1 MRSPLSISR
10 VLRVHA
16 QLIILALSAFP
27 AAAQPFNTN
36 NPPVPLYQSRRI
48 HDPDGIGKF
57 YLGREIAA
65 FMGHQGADWLERP
78 EREQEEQ
85 PTKMLEQLKIKS
97 GDVVADIGAGTG
109 YMSRRLAVKVGPK

>member
-1 MRSPLSISR
+1 MRSPLSIPR

-65 FMGHQGADWLERP
+65 VMGHQGADWLERP
-78 EREQEEQ
+78 EREQEEK
-85 PTKMLEQLKIKS
+85 PAVLIDAMQLKET
-97 GDVVADIGAGTG
+97 DVVADIGAGTG
-109 YMSRRLAVKVGPK
+109 